1 MSWREE
7 RHSKGGSKKITLTS
21 QEAARNEIAAQ
32 LIELEAGLR
41 QLGLWSGDVRSPES
55 LASDQPFAVDVLEME
70 QWLQYV
76 FLPTLYN
83 LLKQDAPMPEQ
94 CAVAPMAEET
104 LGKKPIP
111 CKALIATLRDLDR
124 LITETH

>member
-1 MSWREE
+1 M
-7 RHSKGGSKKITLTS
+7 TLTS

-55 LASDQPFAVDVLEME
+55 LVSDQPFAVDVHEME

-94 CAVAPMAEET
+94 CAIAPMAEET

-124 LITETH
+124 LITEPQ

>member
-1 MSWREE
+1 MA
-7 RHSKGGSKKITLTS
+7 LTS
-21 QEAARNEIAAQ
+21 QEAARNAIAAQ

-41 QLGLWSGDVRSPES
+41 QLGLWSAEVRSPES

-76 FLPTLYN
+76 FLPTLYD

-104 LGKKPIP
+104 LGKKRIP
-111 CKALIATLRDLDR
+111 CRALIATLRDLDR